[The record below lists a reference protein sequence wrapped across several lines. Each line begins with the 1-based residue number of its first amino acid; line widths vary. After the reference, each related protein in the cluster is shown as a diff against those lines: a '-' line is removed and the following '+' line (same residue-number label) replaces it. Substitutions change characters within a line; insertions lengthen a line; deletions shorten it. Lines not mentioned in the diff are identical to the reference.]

1 MTLVIAHADGDI
13 GFMIADTLLS
23 SSTPLRGEQRPV
35 SGASHTLKI
44 HILSGRMAI
53 AFAGDPGLACSL
65 VAEVKADIDT
75 APDLD
80 ISQRLYQLYQQRAD
94 AIRGA
99 RSADFLVLSL
109 TTNGKTLNKVTLENG
124 VERIVRGYIGDPNGY
139 RELMG
144 LVGPYAGPAHQ
155 NVQQLDGS
163 FRSESVEPTDGEQ
176 WFLRASDA
184 LESLCHKRSVETVG
198 AISDA
203 ITRVVDARISG
214 ELEYMQ
220 AAYAGRSPEEGY
232 TGYTLLAANTG
243 TRAMAIYFYA
253 GKLGFIFVPGDP
265 AGCRRLSANS
275 DARFIQAVR
284 AQYGIN
290 LTGATMPV

>member
-1 MTLVIAHADGDI
+1 MTLVVAHADGDI

-23 SSTPLRGEQRPV
+23 SPAPLRGEQRPV
-35 SGASHTLKI
+35 SGASHALKI
-44 HILSGRMAI
+44 HILSGRTAI
-53 AFAGDPGLACSL
+53 AFAGDPDLACGL
-65 VAEVKADIDT
+65 IAEVKADMDT
-75 APDLD
+75 APELG
-80 ISQRLYQLYQQRAD
+80 IPQRLHHLYQRAD
-94 AIRGA
+94 ATRGA
-99 RSADFLVLSL
+99 RSADFLVLHLAS
-109 TTNGKTLNKVTLENG
+109 NEKTLDKVTLESG

-144 LVGPYAGPAHQ
+144 LVGSYAGPTHQ
-155 NVQQLDGS
+155 NMQQPDGS
-163 FRSESVEPTDGEQ
+163 FRTENFEPTDGEQ

-232 TGYTLLAANTG
+232 TGYTLLAANNS
-243 TRAMAIYFYA
+243 TRAIAIYFYA
-253 GKLGFIFVPGDP
+253 GKRGFVFLPGDP
-265 AGCRRLSANS
+265 AGCRRISADS
-275 DARFIQAVR
+275 DACFIEAAR
-284 AQYGIN
+284 TQYGIN
-290 LTGATMPV
+290 LTGATMPA